1 MPLFQQ
7 LTTFVSAIFDLWFKA
22 RITVASSEGGY
33 FLFRF
38 EAEDGQY
45 GVVAID
51 DVSLTYGSCSD
62 IDDVTT
68 VAGKIYCNKT

>member
-1 MPLFQQ
+1 MVLP
-7 LTTFVSAIFDLWFKA
+7 
-22 RITVASSEGGY
+22 EGGY
-33 FLFRF
+33 FFFRL